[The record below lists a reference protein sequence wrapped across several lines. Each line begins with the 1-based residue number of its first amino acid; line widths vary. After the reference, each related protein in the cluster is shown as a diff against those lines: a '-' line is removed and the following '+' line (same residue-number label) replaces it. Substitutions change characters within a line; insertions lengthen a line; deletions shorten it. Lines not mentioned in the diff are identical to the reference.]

1 MNTKAEKIESTLR
14 AAKRSTCKAAAPQWT
29 AEQRADSRTTRV
41 GPVRR
46 MLRSPLRSS
55 GPQSGPPEGRL
66 LRSPR
71 RICRLTGGEPGSL
84 WSERALYTFSIP
96 EPWFG
101 LVFSGKKTIYGTLF
115 SKKLSDIK
123 NKDIIIFE
131 NNEFGL
137 NRSIRVKVNGKCK
150 IYNNFKD
157 MLENVD
163 GDKSMPNIDGVENK
177 LRLYNKIYKIN
188 AQNKHGVI
196 AIPIKLSS

>member
-14 AAKRSTCKAAAPQWT
+14 AAKRSTRRAAAPQST
-29 AEQRADSRTTRV
+29 ANLRADSRTTRV

-55 GPQSGPPEGRL
+55 GPQSG
-66 LRSPR
+66 PR

-188 AQNKHGVI
+188 PQNKHGVI

>member
-1 MNTKAEKIESTLR
+1 MNTKAAKIESTFR
-14 AAKRSTCKAAAPQWT
+14 AAKRSTAEQRATKWSTCKAAATQST
-29 AEQRADSRTTRV
+29 ENLRADSRTTR
-41 GPVRR
+41 
-46 MLRSPLRSS
+46 
-55 GPQSGPPEGRL
+55 
-66 LRSPR
+66 
-71 RICRLTGGEPGSL
+71 GGEPGSL